1 MKITNKTNEY
11 REKMRLGCISEFGE
25 TDPEFVEIF
34 ENFAF
39 DEVVNQDDLDD
50 KTRFMAII
58 ATLIGC
64 QGIDIYKDILPVALN
79 FEVTPIEVKE
89 IVYQAVAYLGMARV
103 FPFLK
108 LQMKYLNVEELNCHL
123 KVNQLLI
130 QKIDVNLEQ
139 KYR

>member
-64 QGIDIYKDILPVALN
+64 QGIDIYIKIFFQLHL
-79 FEVTPIEVKE
+79 T
-89 IVYQAVAYLGMARV
+89 
-103 FPFLK
+103 LK
-108 LQMKYLNVEELNCHL
+108 
-123 KVNQLLI
+123 
-130 QKIDVNLEQ
+130 
-139 KYR
+139 